1 MGPEYFLIFFC
12 AVAAVGAVYSYIA
25 YRREKVSPGEA
36 PAVLLKSDWLSFGI
50 AMLVF
55 VVVTFWLLSSIANSH
70 EKENQRPIE
79 EKLHTEEFSYKG
91 HQYIM
96 FRTNSKL
103 DGASV
108 VHAPNCECHLKTD
121 SI

>member
-1 MGPEYFLIFFC
+1 MKPEYLPMFFI
-12 AVAAVGAVYSYIA
+12 ALGAVGVVILYILL
-25 YRREKVSPGEA
+25 RRDETSLNKK
-36 PAVLLKSDWLSFGI
+36 PAVQKDNDWLYFVIS
-50 AMLVF
+50 MSVF
-55 VVVTFWLLSSIANSH
+55 VLVAFGWFSSISNSH

-79 EKLHTEEFSYKG
+79 EKLSTEEFSYKG

-96 FRTNSKL
+96 FRTSRTF

>member
-1 MGPEYFLIFFC
+1 MGPEYFLMLIC

-25 YRREKVSPGEA
+25 YRREKASPGEA
-36 PAVLLKSDWLSFGI
+36 PAVLIKSDWLSLGI

-55 VVVTFWLLSSIANSH
+55 VVVACWLLSSIANSH
-70 EKENQRPIE
+70 EKENQRPVE
-79 EKLHTEEFSYKG
+79 EKLSTEEFSYKE
-91 HQYIM
+91 HQYII
-96 FRTNSKL
+96 FRTNSRL

-108 VHAPNCECHLKTD
+108 VHAPNCECQIKKD